1 MPPRRVAGFQVSR
14 PLQPIDLRSAFMTDA
29 LEPADEHLVSLSKDG
44 NLDAFNSLVERYQGS
59 VFNLCLRLVADR
71 GAAEDATQE
80 AFLSAY
86 RSISRFDGGNF
97 RSWLFR
103 IAANQCKDELRRRGR
118 RPVEAFRSADP
129 DDNYQAEIPDS
140 GETAPEYIERIEL
153 GEAIQGALMSLQF
166 EQRQAI
172 LLADLHGYHY
182 EEIATITGSN
192 VGTVKSRIHR
202 GRERLRALLRE
213 QPELFG
219 ASRRLED

>member
-1 MPPRRVAGFQVSR
+1 
-14 PLQPIDLRSAFMTDA
+14 MTDA

-86 RSISRFDGGNF
+86 RSISRFDCGNF

-103 IAANQCKDELRRRGR
+103 IAANQCKDELRRRSR